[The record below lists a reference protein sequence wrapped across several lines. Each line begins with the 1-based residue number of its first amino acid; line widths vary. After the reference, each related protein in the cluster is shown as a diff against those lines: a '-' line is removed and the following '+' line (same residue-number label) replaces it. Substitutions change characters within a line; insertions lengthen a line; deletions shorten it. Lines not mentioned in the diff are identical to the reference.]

1 MFKKRIK
8 AISLF
13 ANVGIAEVYLHE
25 IGIDVI
31 AANEIDPKRTAFYK
45 HVYPEV
51 NVIEGDITDRLIKD
65 EIVTIAKNEGVEL
78 IFGNSTLPRNEYSRK
93 NG

>member
-1 MFKKRIK
+1 MLKNRIK

-13 ANVGIAEVYLHE
+13 ANVGIAEAYLHE

-45 HVYPEV
+45 HVYPDV
-51 NVIEGDITDRLIKD
+51 NVIEGDITEEQCDYLYDKYIWSA
-65 EIVTIAKNEGVEL
+65 EV
-78 IFGNSTLPRNEYSRK
+78 
-93 NG
+93 